1 MSIIESKVNQ
11 EQYDIFE
18 TSLHNSY
25 FIDPKLFSKYDI
37 KKGLRNAD
45 GTGVMAGLTKV
56 SSVEGYVIY
65 DGEKLPQ
72 EGKLY
77 YRGINLNNLVEACIA
92 ESRFGFEEIAY
103 LLLFG
108 NLPDKEELARF
119 SGVLSDSRELPEDF
133 TEDMIMKAPSANV
146 MNKMARSV
154 LALYSFDKDPDN
166 LDAPNVMRQCIQLIA
181 QLPVIMAY
189 AYQVKRRTFYHKS
202 MYLHPLVPGLST
214 AETILRSIRSTKKYT
229 PEEARLLDLCLM
241 LHADHG
247 GGNNSTFATRVI
259 TSSGADTYAS
269 IASGISALKGPKH
282 GGANIKVSEMVSMML
297 DTIDDPD
304 NDAEVKDFLADVIT
318 KKAGD
323 GSGLIYGMGHAVYT
337 KSDPR
342 AVILSSK
349 AGEFSEG
356 TEFEREYRA
365 LAAIERLTPEV
376 FATIKGSDKAMCANV
391 DLYSGLVYKMLRIP
405 EDLYTPVFTCA
416 RIAGWS
422 AHRIEELLTGGRII
436 RPAYKNV
443 GESRNYVPI
452 SER

>member
-1 MSIIESKVNQ
+1 MSIIESKLTQ
-11 EQYDIFE
+11 EQIDRFKRSVSENY
-18 TSLHNSY
+18 Y
-25 FIDPKLFSKYDI
+25 IDPKYFSKYDI

-65 DGEKLPQ
+65 DGEKTPQ
-72 EGKLY
+72 EGKLF
-77 YRGINLNNLVEACIA
+77 YRGVNLNDIVDACL
-92 ESRFGFEEIAY
+92 EENRFGFEEVAY

-108 NLPDKEELARF
+108 SLPGKDELAKF
-119 SGVLSDSRELPEDF
+119 CNVLSETRELPDDF

-166 LDAPNVMRQCIQLIA
+166 LEAPNVMRQCIQLIA

-189 AYQVKRRTFYHKS
+189 AYQVKRRAFYHKS

-214 AETILRSIRSTKKYT
+214 AETILRSIRSNKTYT
-229 PEEARLLDLCLM
+229 DEEAKLLDLALM

-247 GGNNSTFATRVI
+247 GGNNSTFTTRVI
-259 TSSGADTYAS
+259 TSSGTDTFAAIS
-269 IASGISALKGPKH
+269 AGISALKGPKH
-282 GGANIKVSEMVSMML
+282 GGANIKVSEMVAMML
-297 DTIDDPD
+297 DSIDSPD
-304 NDAEVKDFLADVIT
+304 NDSEVKDFIADVIT

-323 GSGLIYGMGHAVYT
+323 GSGLVYGMGHAVYT

-342 AVILSSK
+342 AIILGKK
-349 AGEFSEG
+349 AEEFSKG
-356 TEFEREYRA
+356 TEYEKEYRA

-376 FATIKGSDKAMCANV
+376 FAAVKGSDKAMCANV

-405 EDLYTPVFTCA
+405 EDLYTPIFTCA
-416 RIAGWS
+416 RIPGWS
-422 AHRIEELLTGGRII
+422 AHRIEEMLTGGRII

-443 GESRNYVPI
+443 GESRTYIPI
-452 SER
+452 TDR

>member
-1 MSIIESKVNQ
+1 MSIIESKLSQ
-11 EQYDIFE
+11 EQVERFK
-18 TSLHNSY
+18 TSVRENY
-25 FIDPKLFSKYDI
+25 YIDPKFFSKFDI

-65 DGEKLPQ
+65 DGEKTPQ

-77 YRGINLNNLVEACIA
+77 YRGVNLNNIVEACL
-92 ESRFGFEEIAY
+92 EENRFGFEEVAY

-108 NLPDKEELARF
+108 NLPGAEELAKF
-119 SGVLSDSRELPEDF
+119 CAVLSESRELPDDF

-154 LALYSFDKDPDN
+154 LALYSFDGDPDN
-166 LDAPNVMRQCIQLIA
+166 LDASNVMRQCIQLIA

-189 AYQVKRRTFYHKS
+189 AYQVKRRAFYHKS

-214 AETILRSIRSTKKYT
+214 AETILRSIRSNKSYT
-229 PEEARLLDLCLM
+229 DEEAKLLDLALM

-247 GGNNSTFATRVI
+247 GGNNSTFTTRVI
-259 TSSGADTYAS
+259 TSSGADTYSAIS
-269 IASGISALKGPKH
+269 SGIGALKGPKH
-282 GGANIKVSEMVSMML
+282 GGANIKVSEMVAMML
-297 DTIDDPD
+297 ETVDNPD
-304 NDAEVKDFLADVIT
+304 SDSEVKDYIADVIT

-323 GSGLIYGMGHAVYT
+323 GSGLVYGMGHAVYT

-342 AVILSSK
+342 AVILSRK
-349 AGEFSEG
+349 AQEFSKG
-356 TEFEREYRA
+356 TEFEKEYRA

-376 FATIKGSDKAMCANV
+376 FATVKGSDKAMCANV

-405 EDLYTPVFTCA
+405 EDLYTPIFTCA
-416 RIAGWS
+416 RIPGWS

-443 GESRNYVPI
+443 GESRSYIPL
-452 SER
+452 SDR